1 MLELEIQSLLILH
14 GSASGAAKA
23 LYEKYK
29 TVPLKLEQA
38 ELISVFYL
46 LADLPATLVDFIIEQ
61 IKVGGELPWAHFVQ
75 ALQRSNTSIDEEL
88 WTALING
95 AADQKTLW
103 QLAKHPTALSSHP
116 ELADAKELAKKY
128 LQEKA
133 LRQKRELLAQIET
146 LRSQEMDEAEGT
158 LLQKVLKMFPR
169 DMQIQEQFDEYRS
182 RKALQLLERK
192 NSNTESSFDSTEPQD
207 FLDPESIEILQN
219 IQSSMLRELH
229 LTKPANEILQ
239 QDFAI
244 AHLMWDNPDGAL
256 TLTTDAK
263 NWATLWLHLEAEL
276 KAKRYLDLI
285 QDLIEIEKNVANNPD
300 ATLSIHYLRA
310 KALWGLGRRYEA
322 IELLDGLAAIN
333 PQFLDVSSRLQL
345 WKDRIR

>member
-46 LADLPATLVDFIIEQ
+46 LANLPASLVDFIIEQ

-75 ALQRSNTSIDEEL
+75 ALQKTNTPIDEEL

-95 AADQKTLW
+95 AAEQKALW
-103 QLAKHPTALSSHP
+103 HLAKHPTALATHP
-116 ELADAKELAKKY
+116 ELTDAKDLAKKF

-133 LRQKRELLAQIET
+133 LRQKNELLAQIET
-146 LRSQEMDEAEGT
+146 LRSQEMDEAEGV
-158 LLQKVLKMFPR
+158 LLQRVLKMFPR
-169 DMQIQEQFDEYRS
+169 DTQIQEQFDEYRS
-182 RKALQLLERK
+182 RKALQLLEKK
-192 NSNTESSFDSTEPQD
+192 NSNPETSFDYSETPD
-207 FLDPESIEILQN
+207 PLDAESIEILQN
-219 IQSSMLRELH
+219 IQRSMLRVLRSN
-229 LTKPANEILQ
+229 KPVNEILQ

-244 AHLMWDNPDGAL
+244 AHLMWDNPEGAL
-256 TLTTDAK
+256 ALTDEAK
-263 NWATLWLHLEAEL
+263 NWGAMWLHLEAEL

-285 QDLIEIEKNVANNPD
+285 QNLIEIEKNAANNPD
-300 ATLSIHYLRA
+300 ATLSIQYLRA

-345 WKDRIR
+345 WKDRLK